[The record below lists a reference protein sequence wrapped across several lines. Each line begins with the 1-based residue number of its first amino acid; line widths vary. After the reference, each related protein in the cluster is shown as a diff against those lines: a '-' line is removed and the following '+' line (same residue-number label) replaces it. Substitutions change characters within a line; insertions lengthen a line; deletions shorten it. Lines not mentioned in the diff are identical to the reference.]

1 MLLLKKKKKNYNAKK
16 KTLIVLERFKK
27 MSFYYQLFSIVPLF
41 DEFIL
46 YRAHTILSGSGI
58 TAICSD

>member
-1 MLLLKKKKKNYNAKK
+1 MLKK